1 MISLYSG
8 TPGSYKSYHA
18 VMESVHALRLG
29 KNVTQ
34 KMVKYCELFYSFLK
48 IGTFTVGGGYAMIPL
63 MEEELVDKRQW
74 MSREEFLD
82 QLALSQSMPGVLAVN
97 MATGLG
103 YRLRGMLGAVSAIAG
118 NIVMPI
124 VFILVLAL
132 LFREFRD
139 NIYVERFFMGVRPA
153 VVALIAAPVF
163 RLGQSAK
170 IGWKD
175 CWIPIVAALL
185 IWLFDVSPILII
197 LAAVALG
204 FAYGRIVNKKIG

>member
-1 MISLYSG
+1 M
-8 TPGSYKSYHA
+8 P
-18 VMESVHALRLG
+18 LRLG

-103 YRLRGMLGAVSAIAG
+103 YRLRGMWGAVSAIAG

-139 NIYVERFFMGVRPA
+139 NVYVERFFMGVRPA

-204 FAYGRIVNKKIG
+204 FAYGRILNKKIG

>member
-1 MISLYSG
+1 M
-8 TPGSYKSYHA
+8 P
-18 VMESVHALRLG
+18 LRLG

-103 YRLRGMLGAVSAIAG
+103 YRLRGMWGAVSAIAG

-139 NIYVERFFMGVRPA
+139 NIFVERFFMGVRPA

-204 FAYGRIVNKKIG
+204 FAYGRIVNKK

>member
-1 MISLYSG
+1 M
-8 TPGSYKSYHA
+8 P
-18 VMESVHALRLG
+18 LRLD

-103 YRLRGMLGAVSAIAG
+103 YRLRGMWGAVSAIAG

-139 NIYVERFFMGVRPA
+139 NVYVERFFMGVRPA

-204 FAYGRIVNKKIG
+204 FAYGRIVNKK

>member
-1 MISLYSG
+1 M
-8 TPGSYKSYHA
+8 P
-18 VMESVHALRLG
+18 LRLG

-103 YRLRGMLGAVSAIAG
+103 YRLRGMWGAVSAIAG

-124 VFILVLAL
+124 VFILVFAL

-139 NIYVERFFMGVRPA
+139 NVYVERFFMGVRPA